1 MKRSTVIYAMA
12 ALALAACSNNE
23 TDNWADEIRLGS
35 SLAVQQVD
43 SRAATD
49 IQNNAF
55 AIGENLDV
63 YINEDVQKGQM
74 PSTTYPQPLTYTTGS
89 GGALSTATRPYF
101 PSSGN
106 GVNIYAVYPKDA
118 AETFTVQTD
127 QSTDAAYK
135 ASDLMHGLPQS
146 GNPVARTKD
155 KVNIQFRHLLSK
167 VTIKLVAG
175 TGSPDLDGAT
185 VKLKSLKPSTTLTKA
200 DGSITEATGNA
211 TDITVMNSGMSGSA
225 VVIPQTA
232 ASTNFVEVTL
242 KSGGT
247 LFGKLDD
254 GSTPQFEGG
263 HEFKYDITVNLT
275 GLNITGSIQPW
286 IPSANEPENG
296 TAEMQ

>member
-1 MKRSTVIYAMA
+1 MKKEKLMMMA
-12 ALALAACSNNE
+12 AALFALAGCDNE
-23 TDNWADEIRLGS
+23 ETGNWAGEIRLGS
-35 SLAVQQVD
+35 NLAVQQVD
-43 SRAATD
+43 TRAATG
-49 IQNNAF
+49 IQNDAF

-63 YINEDVQKGQM
+63 YINEDVQKGQT
-74 PSTTYPQPLTYTTGS
+74 PSTTYPQPLVYTTGS
-89 GGALSTATRPYF
+89 GGALSTATQPYF

-106 GVNIYAVYPKDA
+106 GVNIYAVYPKDV

-232 ASTNFVEVTL
+232 ASANFVEVTL

-247 LFGKLDD
+247 LLGKLDD
-254 GSTPQFEGG
+254 GSTPQFKGG

-286 IPSANEPENG
+286 TPNNTQQG
-296 TAEMQ
+296 NAEMQ